1 MKKIIAFTAI
11 RSEYDLLSSL
21 YKLLNADE
29 NIDLKL
35 IVSGAHLSKT
45 YGYSVKILKQMDL
58 IF

>member
-29 NIDLKL
+29 NIDLNR
-35 IVSGAHLSKT
+35 A
-45 YGYSVKILKQMDL
+45 SVKLNKIG
-58 IF
+58 F